1 MVGVR
6 FRTAEWLRAI
16 RWRKRV
22 EEVLTASGLTFTQW
36 LVLGAI
42 RELLRATEDTVSQND
57 VAVHLEMHRSTV
69 SDAMLALESKGLV
82 DRGGAIEG
90 TSWRVL
96 LTSRAG
102 CLLAE
107 LDPRTD
113 AISGSD

>member
-1 MVGVR
+1 MGGVR

-22 EEVLTASGLTFTQW
+22 EEVLDSSGLTFTQW
-36 LVLGAI
+36 LVLGAM
-42 RELLRATEDTVSQND
+42 RELLRATEDAVSQND

-69 SDAMLALESKGLV
+69 SDAMLALSSKGLV
-82 DRGGAIEG
+82 DRGGPADG
-90 TSWRVL
+90 PSWRVI

-102 CLLAE
+102 RLLAE